1 MSSVIAVHPEFD
13 GYWPFAAD
21 YFRQLWQAQGP
32 LTFIRLAHGDH
43 RPLGDVIAFP
53 AEVTRLV
60 SLNLPVTEETNTIRP
75 RAARRRG
82 RVACVTAAWPTTLT
96 SSWRRSSSTE
106 IGRAHV

>member
-32 LTFIRLAHGDH
+32 LTFIRLAHGDQ
-43 RPLGDVIAFP
+43 RPLGDIIAFP

-60 SLNLPVTEETNTIRP
+60 SLNLPVTERCLVAFSSLRE
-75 RAARRRG
+75 AAFAPDLPPEMMESLTDRG
-82 RVACVTAAWPTTLT
+82 VRVCIHT
-96 SSWRRSSSTE
+96 
-106 IGRAHV
+106 